1 MATTKIQG
9 VRIAG
14 IASAVPK
21 TIRDIADMADKFGVE
36 DVQKIIKSTGV
47 ERRHVGSP
55 QLCCSDLCCAAA
67 KKLLQ
72 DLNWEP
78 SSVEALIFVSQSF
91 DFLCVPATSCVL
103 QMRLGLPKTAAA
115 FDVALG
121 CSGHVYGLWI
131 AANLMAGSGFSRVL
145 LLAGDVSSRFAS
157 SQDRSTA
164 LLFGDGGTA
173 TALEKDANAPVLT
186 FSLGTDG
193 SGWKNLIVPAGVQW
207 SRIPRNADTQI
218 RQKTEANNW
227 RSQEDLFMDG
237 AEIFAFTL
245 REVPPLIS
253 NVLEASGWTRDEVDY
268 FVFHQ
273 ANKFMLTH
281 LAKSMKLPLPKVP
294 FSLKEY
300 GNTSSASIPITINS
314 ELGDAIR
321 TRPLKLLMAGFG
333 VGYSWGA
340 CTTTCG
346 PMVAPP
352 VILVDE
358 SEAWQC

>member
-14 IASAVPK
+14 IASAVPN
-21 TIRDIADMADKFGVE
+21 TVRAIADVADQFGAAE
-36 DVQKIIKSTGV
+36 VQKIIKSTGV
-47 ERRHVGSP
+47 ERRHVAAP
-55 QLCCSDLCCAAA
+55 KLCCSDLCYAAA
-67 KKLLQ
+67 KRLLD
-72 DLNWEP
+72 DLKWDP
-78 SSVEALIFVSQSF
+78 RTVDAIVFVSQSS
-91 DFLCVPATSCVL
+91 DFPCVPATSCIL
-103 QMRLGLPKTAAA
+103 QMRLGLPKSCAA

-121 CSGHVYGLWI
+121 CSGHVYGLWLGASLI
-131 AANLMAGSGFSRVL
+131 AGAKLSRVL
-145 LLAGDVSSRFAS
+145 VLAGDVSARTVSPL
-157 SQDRSTA
+157 DRSTA
-164 LLFGDGGTA
+164 LLFGDAGSA
-173 TALEKDANAPVLT
+173 TALEKNDTAEPLSFT
-186 FSLGTDG
+186 LGTDG
-193 SGWKNLIVPAGVQW
+193 TGWKHLIIPTGIQP
-207 SRIPRNADTQI
+207 SRHPRDETTPI
-218 RQKTEANNW
+218 RQKVEANNL

-237 AEIFAFTL
+237 AEVFAFTL
-245 REVPPLIS
+245 REVPSLIS
-253 NVLEASGWTRDEVDY
+253 NVLEASGWSRDEVDY

-314 ELGDAIR
+314 ELGEAIR

-340 CTTTCG
+340 CAATCG
-346 PMVAPP
+346 PIVAPP